1 MALDLKWL
9 LSADDKASG
18 VFDKVHA
25 AGKGAADGI
34 NGAFG
39 AVKSKFDLVSGSFA
53 ALGAIAAGGAFKKV
67 IDETIGWTSEAV
79 SLSKALGIT
88 TEKASILNVALG
100 DVYLDKDTMLAG
112 AAKITKTLN
121 SNEEAFTKLGVAV
134 RDSNGNYRSTIDIMT
149 DTNTALGK
157 LKAGTDRN
165 VAGMAIYGKSW
176 NELSSLMKL
185 TNGVMDE
192 AAEKAKRLGLLVGD
206 EQVAAMKAYKA
217 AMNDIEDVT
226 KSLALRF
233 GNVLLPHLIKVGAWL
248 GNNGPILAE
257 AFNVSLKVLGKTVF
271 TVGDWLGLMAYRAVT
286 LFGIIKSA
294 ATGDFGAVKKQWQDM
309 VAAGDDF
316 SKRTKASW
324 SSWKDDPIKSKG
336 IDGNRLGPDPEDTKK
351 KMEELVKLFSD
362 RAKRII
368 DIEKDRIKTLLDKEK
383 EYLDGIKNKYTEHV
397 QALNAFKDAMAGVYQ
412 SWDDRKKAAADAAR
426 GPEDELV
433 KRARLTSELAERERK
448 LNDSWADPAAKVK
461 GLNDLIPLYR
471 DLHQEYKDGE
481 DSIISQVQ
489 ADRDFQIAED
499 RIKESIMGVAAE
511 MQEKEKAAVSLAQ
524 QMIDAEARIK
534 DYNSQLSEMDRL
546 LKLLPTVKNIDVN
559 LKVNGMNDL
568 ASVTKGMGYTSY
580 GDYYTQGGST
590 YWNDGSLA
598 DSGTSFVGAYA
609 SGTSYVPKTGMALV
623 HQGEAIIPASQNRAG
638 SGNVTFGDVN
648 ISLPNV
654 TNQST
659 ARDLARQAL
668 PEIERL
674 LRTRF
679 KTA

>member
-25 AGKGAADGI
+25 AGKAAADGI

-112 AAKITKTLN
+112 AAKITKTLS

-176 NELSSLMKL
+176 NELSALMKL
-185 TNGVMDE
+185 NNGVMDE
-192 AAEKAKRLGLLVGD
+192 AGEKAKRLGLLVGD
-206 EQVAAMKAYKA
+206 EKVAAMKAYKA
-217 AMNDIEDVT
+217 AMNDIEDVVL
-226 KSLALRF
+226 SLSLRF

-248 GNNGPILAE
+248 GNNGPILAD
-257 AFNVSLKVLGKTVF
+257 AFNWSLKLLGKTVF

-294 ATGDFGAVKKQWQDM
+294 ATGDFGAVKKQWSDM

-316 SKRTKASW
+316 SKRTKDNW
-324 SSWKDDPIKSKG
+324 SNWKDDPIKSA
-336 IDGNRLGPDPEDTKK
+336 DLGGDRNNQNEAAKK
-351 KMEELVKLFSD
+351 KMEELVKLFSE

-368 DIEKDRIKTLLDKEK
+368 DIEKDRIKNLLDKEK

-397 QALNAFKDAMAGVYQ
+397 QALNTFKDAMSAVYQ
-412 SWDDRKKAAADAAR
+412 SWDARAKAKADAAR
-426 GPEDELV
+426 GPEDELT
-433 KRARLTSELAERERK
+433 KRARLTAELAAEEKK

-461 GLNDLIPLYR
+461 GLNDLVDRYRALYT
-471 DLHQEYKDGE
+471 EYKDGE
-481 DSIISQVQ
+481 DTIISQIE
-489 ADRDFQIAED
+489 ADRDYQIAED
-499 RIKESIMGVAAE
+499 RIRESIMGVAEE
-511 MQEKEKAAVSLAQ
+511 MKAKEAATVSLAQ
-524 QMIDAEARIK
+524 QMIDAEKRIK
-534 DYNSQLSEMDRL
+534 DYNSQLTEMDRL
-546 LKLLPTVKNIDVN
+546 LKLLPDVKEVSVN

-580 GDYYTQGGST
+580 GDYYTMGGST
-590 YWNDGSLA
+590 YWADGTLA
-598 DSGTSFVGAYA
+598 DSGMSYVGAYA
-609 SGTSYVPKTGMALV
+609 TGTPYVPKTGLALV

-679 KTA
+679 KMA

>member
-18 VFDKVHA
+18 VFDKVHTAGKTAA
-25 AGKGAADGI
+25 AGID
-34 NGAFG
+34 GAFG
-39 AVKSKFDLVSGSFA
+39 AVKSKFDLVHGSFA

-112 AAKITKTLN
+112 AAKITKTLS

-165 VAGMAIYGKSW
+165 VAGMEIYGKSW

-192 AAEKAKRLGLLVGD
+192 AGEKAKRLGLLVGP
-206 EQVAAMKAYKA
+206 EKVAAMAAYKA
-217 AMNDIEDVT
+217 AMNDIEDVVL
-226 KSLALRF
+226 SLSLRF

-248 GNNGPILAE
+248 GTNGPLLADV
-257 AFNVSLKVLGKTVF
+257 FNFSLKAIGKTVF

-294 ATGDFGAVKKQWQDM
+294 ATGDFGAVKKQWSDM

-316 SKRTKASW
+316 SKRTKDSW
-324 SSWKDDPIKSKG
+324 SNWKDDPIKSA
-336 IDGNRLGPDPEDTKK
+336 DLGGDRKKQDPDAAKK
-351 KMEELVKLFSD
+351 KMDELVKLFSD
-362 RAKRII
+362 RARRII
-368 DIEKDRIKTLLDKEK
+368 DIEKDRIKVLLDKEK
-383 EYLDGIKNKYTEHV
+383 EYLDGIKTKYTEHV
-397 QALNAFKDAMAGVYQ
+397 QALNTFKDAMAGVYQ

-433 KRARLTSELAERERK
+433 KRARLSSELAEKERK

-471 DLHQEYKDGE
+471 DLHQEYKVGE
-481 DSIISQVQ
+481 DAIISQVQ

-580 GDYYTQGGST
+580 GDYYTQGGKT

-623 HQGEAIIPASQNRAG
+623 HQGERIIPADQNR
-638 SGNVTFGDVN
+638 SGNYGSVTFGDVN

-659 ARDLARQAL
+659 ARDLARQVWPELQKLAL
-668 PEIERL
+668 RQ
-674 LRTRF
+674 RT
-679 KTA
+679 A